1 MLRAICFDLWDTLI
15 ADPPGRGAVR
25 AADRVRRVQRALRAG
40 GWPASPAAIT
50 DAIQA
55 ALDSLTVI
63 HNQNRD
69 VDAAERVALLYRH
82 LDPTLRPAQDLPAPT
97 QRAVSDAILGGV
109 ERVQPNL
116 LPGAPELLV
125 DLRRRGLRLALV
137 SNAGLSP
144 GAVLR
149 RTLRRFAIDRHFA
162 VQLYSDETGA
172 WKPHARMFAQA
183 LTALA
188 VTPEETAFVGDTPE
202 TDILGA
208 QACGLRWTALV
219 GAASVDG
226 VRPDLHL
233 RGVGELFPALSARGL
248 L

>member
-25 AADRVRRVQRALRAG
+25 AADRVRRLQRALHAG

-50 DAIQA
+50 AAIQS
-55 ALDSLTVI
+55 ALDSLATI

-69 VDAAERVALLYRH
+69 VDATERVALFYRH
-82 LDPTLRPAQDLPAPT
+82 LDPALRPAEDLPAPT
-97 QRAVSDAILGGV
+97 QRAIADAILGGV
-109 ERVQPNL
+109 ERVQPDL
-116 LPGAPELLV
+116 LPGAPALLA
-125 DLRRRGLRLALV
+125 DLRRCGLRLALV

-144 GAVLR
+144 GTMLR
-149 RTLRRFAIDRHFA
+149 RTLRRFTIDRHFA

-172 WKPHARMFAQA
+172 WKPHAHMFAQA
-183 LTALA
+183 LTSLD

-208 QACGLRWTALV
+208 QACGLRLTALV
-219 GAASVDG
+219 GAAAVDG
-226 VRPDLHL
+226 VRPDFHL
-233 RGVGELFPALSARGL
+233 RGVGDLIPALSARGL